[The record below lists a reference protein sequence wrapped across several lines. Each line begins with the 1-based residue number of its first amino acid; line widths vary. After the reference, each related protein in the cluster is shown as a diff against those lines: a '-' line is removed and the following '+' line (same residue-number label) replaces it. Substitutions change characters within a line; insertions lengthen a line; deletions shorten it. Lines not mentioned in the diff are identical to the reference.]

1 MPSVTTTAP
10 DGSVATV
17 HVYAGE
23 ELGEDYSFADIVEA
37 FGLGTPVEA
46 SPGAT
51 RLEFTRKELRDLLN
65 FANAYSFDH
74 PEGFIEMCLEVAR
87 AAATL
92 PGEKIVFHGD
102 F

>member
-1 MPSVTTTAP
+1 MTTTAP
-10 DGSVATV
+10 DGSVLTV
-17 HVYAGE
+17 HVYAGD

-37 FGLGTPVEA
+37 FGLGCPVE
-46 SPGAT
+46 GG
-51 RLEFTRKELRDLLN
+51 LEFTRKELRDLLN

-87 AAATL
+87 TAATL
-92 PGEKIVFHGD
+92 PGEKLVFHSD

>member
-10 DGSVATV
+10 DGSVLTV

-23 ELGEDYSFADIVEA
+23 ELGEDYSFADILEA
-37 FGLGTPVEA
+37 FALGRPVE
-46 SPGAT
+46 GG
-51 RLEFTRKELRDLLN
+51 LEFTRKELRDLLN

-74 PEGFIEMCLEVAR
+74 PEGFVEMCLEVAR
-87 AAATL
+87 VAATL
-92 PGEKIVFHGD
+92 PGEKLVFHGD

>member
-1 MPSVTTTAP
+1 MPSVTTTGP
-10 DGSVATV
+10 DGSVLTV

-37 FGLGTPVEA
+37 FALGTPVE
-46 SPGAT
+46 GG
-51 RLEFTRKELRDLLN
+51 LEFTRKELRDLLN
-65 FANAYSFDH
+65 FANAYSFDY

-87 AAATL
+87 AAANF
-92 PGEKIVFHGD
+92 PGEKLVFHSD

>member
-1 MPSVTTTAP
+1 MAKVTTTAP
-10 DGSVATV
+10 DGQILTV

-37 FGLGTPVEA
+37 FALGTA
-46 SPGAT
+46 IDGGI
-51 RLEFTRKELRDLLN
+51 EFTRKELRDLLN

-74 PEGFIEMCLEVAR
+74 PEGFIEMCLEIAR
-87 AAATL
+87 MAATL

>member
-1 MPSVTTTAP
+1 MAAVTTRNP
-10 DGSVATV
+10 DGTALTV

-23 ELGEDYSFADIVEA
+23 ELGEDYALADIVEA
-37 FGLGTPVEA
+37 FALGTLDA
-46 SPGAT
+46 DGALALT
-51 RLEFTRKELRDLLN
+51 RRELRDLAN

-74 PEGFIEMCLEVAR
+74 PEGFIEMCLDITR

-92 PGEKIVFHGD
+92 PGELLVFRAD

>member
-10 DGSVATV
+10 DGSVLTV

-37 FGLGTPVEA
+37 FALGTPVEA
-46 SPGAT
+46 G
-51 RLEFTRKELRDLLN
+51 LEFTRKELRDLLN
-65 FANAYSFDH
+65 LANAYSFDH

-87 AAATL
+87 TAANL
-92 PGEKIVFHGD
+92 PGDKLTFHGD

>member
-10 DGSVATV
+10 DGSVLTV

-37 FGLGTPVEA
+37 FALGREVE
-46 SPGAT
+46 GG
-51 RLEFTRKELRDLLN
+51 LEFTRKELRDLLN
-65 FANAYSFDH
+65 LANAYSFDH

-92 PGEKIVFHGD
+92 PGEKVVFHSD

>member
-10 DGSVATV
+10 DGSVLTV

-23 ELGEDYSFADIVEA
+23 ELGEEYSFADILEA
-37 FGLGTPVEA
+37 FALGRAVE
-46 SPGAT
+46 GGI
-51 RLEFTRKELRDLLN
+51 EFTRKELRDLLN

-87 AAATL
+87 TAATL
-92 PGEKIVFHGD
+92 PGEKLVFHGD

>member
-10 DGSVATV
+10 DGSVLTV
-17 HVYAGE
+17 HVYAGD

-37 FGLGTPVEA
+37 FGLGRPVQ
-46 SPGAT
+46 GG
-51 RLEFTRKELRDLLN
+51 LEFTRKELRDLLN

-87 AAATL
+87 TAATL
-92 PGEKIVFHGD
+92 PGEKLVFHSD

>member
-10 DGSVATV
+10 DGSVLTV

-23 ELGEDYSFADIVEA
+23 ELGEDYAFADIVAA
-37 FGLGTPVEA
+37 FALGTPVE
-46 SPGAT
+46 GG
-51 RLEFTRKELRDLLN
+51 LEFTRKELRDLLN

-87 AAATL
+87 VAANL
-92 PGEKIVFHGD
+92 PGDKLVFHGD